1 MDIKAI
7 EHAKAQL
14 EASAETL
21 RGCMGD
27 APTAQVKNALAALAD
42 ADDAAAQA
50 LGLILVAS
58 GIRGDPTDIL
68 LG

>member
-1 MDIKAI
+1 MDQQVLLR
-7 EHAKAQL
+7 AKAQL

-42 ADDAAAQA
+42 ADDAAAQE
-50 LGLILVAS
+50 LGVVLLAA
-58 GIRGDPTDIL
+58 GDIGSTDIL
-68 LG
+68 TG

>member
-1 MDIKAI
+1 MDQQVLLR
-7 EHAKAQL
+7 AKAQL

-21 RGCMGD
+21 RGCIGD